1 MFEVNWTHDKG
12 WGRPLICPIHNLS
25 LHPSAKVFHYAQEL
39 FEGLKAFRGVDGN
52 IRIFRPDMNMK
63 RMRASAERINLPDF
77 DGNELLECLKK
88 LIQIDADW
96 VPPYGSGASLYI
108 RPTYIGTE
116 PALGVHSSKDAM
128 LYIICGP
135 VGPYFPTGAMKP
147 VSLLADP
154 RFVRA
159 WPGGVGDKKLGVNY
173 GPQLAVQQLAEKM
186 GHQQVLWLF
195 GDDHQLT
202 EVGAMNVFVYLVND
216 RGERELVTPPLQS
229 GLILPG
235 VTRLSLIQ
243 LAQQW
248 SEFKITERAIN
259 MQEIRQLVKEKRLLE
274 MFGAGTACSVC
285 PIGRIH
291 YKNEDIIVPGLPEQE
306 SLQLRLYKTLQDIQY
321 GIVPHDWSV
330 II

>member
-1 MFEVNWTHDKG
+1 MFEVNWTHGKG
-12 WGRPLICPIHNLS
+12 WDRPLICPIHNLS
-25 LHPSAKVFHYAQEL
+25 FHPSAKVFHYAQEL
-39 FEGLKAFRGVDGN
+39 FEGLKAFRGVDGKV
-52 IRIFRPDMNMK
+52 RIFRPDMNMK
-63 RMRASAERINLPDF
+63 RMRGSAQRIDLPDF

-96 VPPYGSGASLYI
+96 VPPYGTGGSLYI

-116 PALGVHSSKDAM
+116 AALGIHSSKDAM
-128 LYIICGP
+128 LYIICCP
-135 VGPYFPTGAMKP
+135 VGPYLATGVMKP
-147 VSLLADP
+147 ISLLADP

-173 GPQLAVQQLAEKM
+173 GPQLVVQKFAESM

-202 EVGAMNVFVYLVND
+202 EIGAMNVFVYLVND

-248 SEFKITERAIN
+248 SEFKITERSIN
-259 MQEIRQLVKEKRLLE
+259 MHEICQLVKEKRLLE
-274 MFGAGTACSVC
+274 MFGSGTAFSVC

-291 YKNEDIIVPGLPEQE
+291 YNNDDIVIPGLPEQE